1 MQRGVNVSLIE
12 NSIEMEGDS
21 SIIEAPWKQPN
32 MIMEEKLDLIVFG

>member
-1 MQRGVNVSLIE
+1 MYKHHYKPTE
-12 NSIEMEGDS
+12 NSVEMEGDS